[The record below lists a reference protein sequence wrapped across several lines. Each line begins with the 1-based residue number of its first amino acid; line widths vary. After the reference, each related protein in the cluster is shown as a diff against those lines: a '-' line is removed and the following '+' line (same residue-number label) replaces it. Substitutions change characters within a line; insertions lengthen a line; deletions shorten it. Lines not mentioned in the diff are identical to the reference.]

1 MHRAEAAA
9 QQAIAKQ
16 AAQAAK
22 NDASQ
27 KAAAQAA
34 QEAAV
39 KAAQEAA
46 IAQAQQAA
54 AQAAAERAA
63 QQAAQR
69 QAEAE
74 ARAQAEAAAA
84 AAAAQAEAEAEAQ
97 RQAEA
102 EAAAQAA
109 AEAEAQRQAEAAAAA
124 AASYSNSALGQQ
136 IADFACMWV
145 GGPYVSGGTSLT
157 NGCDCAGFVK
167 AVYANFGYDLIQ
179 DPTMQG
185 TCYGTPIGSVAEAQP
200 GDIICYVGG
209 HSAIYIGNNTIVN
222 ASNPEYGICV
232 RSPANY
238 RTILAIARLV

>member
-1 MHRAEAAA
+1 
-9 QQAIAKQ
+9 
-16 AAQAAK
+16 
-22 NDASQ
+22 
-27 KAAAQAA
+27 
-34 QEAAV
+34 
-39 KAAQEAA
+39 
-46 IAQAQQAA
+46 
-54 AQAAAERAA
+54 
-63 QQAAQR
+63 
-69 QAEAE
+69 
-74 ARAQAEAAAA
+74 
-84 AAAAQAEAEAEAQ
+84 
-97 RQAEA
+97 
-102 EAAAQAA
+102 
-109 AEAEAQRQAEAAAAA
+109 
-124 AASYSNSALGQQ
+124 
-136 IADFACMWV
+136 MWV